1 MLPCE
6 VQCVLTELVVIL
18 FLLWNTGCR
27 LTGAAWS
34 HGQGSDPMSPVRF
47 FGGCGWWGGC
57 EVWAHSF
64 HHSAPVSPALIDNV
78 WDRFAV
84 QPVGTWLCCSAAFC
98 PCIARVRA
106 GSCALPCAPVP
117 GHPWWPSPQHQAL
130 CASTSAEVEGQPLQ
144 VLGWA
149 GNWFC
154 TSCSLDTVWEESRDA
169 YISLV

>member
-18 FLLWNTGCR
+18 FLLRNTGCC

-47 FGGCGWWGGC
+47 FGGCGWRGGC

-78 WDRFAV
+78 WD
-84 QPVGTWLCCSAAFC
+84 LCSLWGPGSAALLLFVPALHGSGLAAV
-98 PCIARVRA
+98 PCLVLLFLVI
-106 GSCALPCAPVP
+106 P
-117 GHPWWPSPQHQAL
+117 GGPPHSTRL
-130 CASTSAEVEGQPLQ
+130 CCASTSAEVEGQPLQ